1 MYLVSG
7 KNESSNPM
15 ENVSEEIKK
24 FVLKHHRGY
33 GKEEMM
39 KRFPDVDESKE
50 EYKFETPKFQVEEV
64 VQESPKEAR
73 ETQEE
78 SEEIS
83 DEGGSISEAPS
94 ESTIPFSNDSYTTR
108 DYDDLVANL
117 FLEEVEPLEAASTPS
132 ETPNPEKL
140 LSHVSVPLES
150 MTSEGDERELRL
162 LHARPSKNSFPSSK
176 EDLEETRLLLL
187 NQIDHSKNW
196 S

>member
-1 MYLVSG
+1 MYLV
-7 KNESSNPM
+7 SNPM
-15 ENVSEEIKK
+15 ENVSEEVKK

-78 SEEIS
+78 SEETS

-94 ESTIPFSNDSYTTR
+94 ESTIPFRTTPT
-108 DYDDLVANL
+108 
-117 FLEEVEPLEAASTPS
+117 PLWT
-132 ETPNPEKL
+132 T
-140 LSHVSVPLES
+140 
-150 MTSEGDERELRL
+150 T
-162 LHARPSKNSFPSSK
+162 
-176 EDLEETRLLLL
+176 T
-187 NQIDHSKNW
+187 W
-196 S
+196 SPTCSWKK